1 MVKTGGSAT
10 TMDSE
15 WESGISSVKVDLTG
29 VLLIWIICG
38 LDLSKEQSGRNFGH
52 NLHAE
57 EVNQRISSTPMCY
70 PVPR

>member
-1 MVKTGGSAT
+1 
-10 TMDSE
+10 
-15 WESGISSVKVDLTG
+15 VDLTG

>member
-1 MVKTGGSAT
+1 MMMSVRNLLHEGGL
-10 TMDSE
+10 
-15 WESGISSVKVDLTG
+15 SGGPSNLMN
-29 VLLIWIICG
+29 CG

-70 PVPR
+70 PYPHDNGP